1 LYKGN
6 ILQYKGNSFRL
17 TKRQKYSQIA
27 KCIGPNRTKVFA
39 TQTQKYTNPNTTGLL
54 RVNYTEFPFPNEI
67 VGAPNNIS
75 GPYQYN
81 VPNPFDCS
89 SNYLQDGGN
98 LVCGSYA
105 NPCTGEILKKT
116 IPSATICNPS
126 YCSDVPGTP
135 IELCWNTKIQS
146 WFPKQRYVMN
156 NSTNK
161 WPQGYKEFVSAV
173 KPDAPVLSLDSF
185 TETTVTLSWTYNNNI
200 CIPIS
205 EFIIYNNNNPIK
217 IVAYTI
223 TSITINFL
231 SGNNYFNV
239 TSFTTGIESKYSN
252 TIIFNYGN
260 MSSNFNV
267 GSGSNTG
274 SGSGSNTGSG
284 SGSNTGSGS
293 NVGSGTGSNVGSNS
307 NTGSNVGSNS
317 NTGSNTGSNSNTG
330 STSNI
335 GSVSNTDFGKCYV
348 IENTNNTDN
357 SINLNNYINNNDT
370 VVTIH
375 NNTGKNLIIN
385 STDLIHNNFFCPDG
399 TNNLELNNKST
410 ARIYNIHIQNN
421 KKRLKQAII
430 F

>member
-1 LYKGN
+1 MTNYLPNPPRAWSRVQNPCTYILPNDSYTSAYIPLTNQTVSLAQAEYEAKLLYKGN
-6 ILQYKGNSFRL
+6 ILQYKGNSLRL

-27 KCIGPNRTKVFA
+27 KSIGPNRTKVFA

-185 TETTVTLSWTYNNNI
+185 TETTVTLSWTYNDNI

-205 EFIIYNNNNPIK
+205 EFIIYI
-217 IVAYTI
+217 AH
-223 TSITINFL
+223 
-231 SGNNYFNV
+231 
-239 TSFTTGIESKYSN
+239 SN
-252 TIIFNYGN
+252 
-260 MSSNFNV
+260 
-267 GSGSNTG
+267 
-274 SGSGSNTGSG
+274 
-284 SGSNTGSGS
+284 
-293 NVGSGTGSNVGSNS
+293 
-307 NTGSNVGSNS
+307 
-317 NTGSNTGSNSNTG
+317 
-330 STSNI
+330 
-335 GSVSNTDFGKCYV
+335 
-348 IENTNNTDN
+348 
-357 SINLNNYINNNDT
+357 
-370 VVTIH
+370 
-375 NNTGKNLIIN
+375 
-385 STDLIHNNFFCPDG
+385 
-399 TNNLELNNKST
+399 
-410 ARIYNIHIQNN
+410 
-421 KKRLKQAII
+421 
-430 F
+430 